1 MNKVREEV
9 YEVKPLQMKKT
20 TSQFTEASPNVSNKK
35 TIPMTPK
42 KNTDPIVNA
51 PASPIVMKKSPL
63 KTNIK

>member
-1 MNKVREEV
+1 
-9 YEVKPLQMKKT
+9 MKKT

-35 TIPMTPK
+35 AIPMTPK

-51 PASPIVMKKSPL
+51 PASPIVMKKSPI